1 MLKSMRKHARFFY
14 VLFIIVILSFIFWG
28 VGTVDKSGAPSVAEI
43 GKEKITAEEYW
54 QAYDQMR
61 TKLRETYKDQFNEEM
76 EKKLKLKEA
85 VLSSLIADRVL
96 AVAAGDIGLTVTD
109 EELQDII
116 THEPAFMRNGVF
128 NRDMYFRALQLQRQT
143 PEMFESSLRQQLLS
157 DRMRQLIWSSAE
169 VNPIDLKNI
178 SGDDKTVNEK
188 VQALVTSSRN
198 EAFTSYVNGVRQRM
212 NVKINTDLIS

>member
-1 MLKSMRKHARFFY
+1 MRKHARFFY

-43 GKEKITAEEYW
+43 GKERITAEEYW

-109 EELQDII
+109 EELQDVII
-116 THEPAFMRNGVF
+116 HEPAFMRNGVF

-178 SGDDKTVNEK
+178 SDDEKTINEK
-188 VQALVTSSRN
+188 LQAIISSNRH
-198 EAFTSYVNGVRQRM
+198 ESFGSYVNGIRQTM
-212 NVKINTDLIS
+212 HVKINADLIS

>member
-43 GKEKITAEEYW
+43 GKERITAEEYW

-109 EELQDII
+109 EELQDVII
-116 THEPAFMRNGVF
+116 HEPAFMRNGVF
-128 NRDMYFRALQLQRQT
+128 NRDMYFRALQSAAANAGDVRKFSASAASFRQ
-143 PEMFESSLRQQLLS
+143 
-157 DRMRQLIWSSAE
+157 
-169 VNPIDLKNI
+169 
-178 SGDDKTVNEK
+178 NET
-188 VQALVTSSRN
+188 AYLVFCRGKP
-198 EAFTSYVNGVRQRM
+198 Y
-212 NVKINTDLIS
+212 

>member
-28 VGTVDKSGAPSVAEI
+28 VGTVDKSSAPSVAEI
-43 GKEKITAEEYW
+43 GKEKVTAEEYW
-54 QAYDQMR
+54 RAYDMMR
-61 TKLRETYKDQFNEEM
+61 TRLRDTYKDQFNEEM

-188 VQALVTSSRN
+188 V
-198 EAFTSYVNGVRQRM
+198 
-212 NVKINTDLIS
+212 